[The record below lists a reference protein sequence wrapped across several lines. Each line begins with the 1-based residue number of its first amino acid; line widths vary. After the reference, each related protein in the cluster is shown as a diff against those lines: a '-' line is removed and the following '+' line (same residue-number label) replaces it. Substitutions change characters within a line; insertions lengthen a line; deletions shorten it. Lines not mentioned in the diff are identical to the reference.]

1 MIKKIAPWAGMFGP
15 LLFTLSFAIN
25 GMLRADYY
33 PVRMYI
39 SELSIG
45 PQGWIQ
51 IISFIFLGICIMLFS
66 LGLKASLPTGRAS
79 RSSPILFMIIA
90 VCYFVSGPF
99 VTDPMSMFDNQ
110 QTIHGTLHGIF
121 GAIVFSLSAAVCF
134 VLWRRFRVD
143 EKSKSLAVF
152 SLLAGI
158 AMVVLIILMKIGQ
171 TQKGLLNDWAGVI
184 QRCCLII
191 SYAWIFTISF
201 KLKNLGMHLTPTDP
215 NPLQTTKR

>member
-1 MIKKIAPWAGMFGP
+1 MIKKIAPWAGMLGP
-15 LLFTLSFAIN
+15 VLFTLSFTIN
-25 GMLRADYY
+25 GLLRSDYN

-51 IISFIFLGICIMLFS
+51 IISFIFLGICVMLFS
-66 LGLKASLPTGRAS
+66 LGLKSYFSTGRAS

-90 VCYFVSGPF
+90 ICYFLSGPF

-110 QTIHGTLHGIF
+110 QTIHGILHGIF
-121 GAIVFSLSAAVCF
+121 GAIVFSLSAVVCF
-134 VLWRRFRVD
+134 VLWRRFRI
-143 EKSKSLAVF
+143 EGKNKALEIY
-152 SLLAGI
+152 SLLSGVG
-158 AMVVLIILMKIGQ
+158 MVILIILMKIGQ

-191 SYAWIFTISF
+191 SYAWIFIISF
-201 KLKNLGMHLTPTDP
+201 KLRKS
-215 NPLQTTKR
+215 QII